1 MDSITVRVKDLYDR
15 VKELKDDKMDFV
27 EVFLLE
33 SQEMPDG
40 DVIPASIGFTA
51 WTEKES
57 FMGIDY
63 DGVDAVETSE

>member
-1 MDSITVRVKDLYDR
+1 MDSITVSVKDLYER

-27 EVFLLE
+27 EVFILE
-33 SQEMPDG
+33 SQKMHDG
-40 DVIPASIGFTA
+40 GVIPASIGFTA

-63 DGVDAVETSE
+63 DGVDAVETPE